1 MSKSAEVFLSNY
13 HALVSVYCIFFPK
26 KVNPLH
32 LGICAI
38 VGIGFIIL
46 VSAMTLKWRSV
57 QINRIVIPVVP
68 ALHRVVVLNA
78 RVVTAVDNALLKT
91 VEIVWVAH
99 LVFSLGLKKIAKIY
113 RVRSSPTEYWA
124 FRPAA
129 LVSHCSVS
137 FPP

>member
-13 HALVSVYCIFFPK
+13 HLLVSMYCIFFPR

-91 VEIVWVAH
+91 VEIVWIAH
-99 LVFSLGLKKIAKIY
+99 LAFSLGLKITAKIY
-113 RVRSSPTEYWA
+113 MCGLHLLEYWA

-129 LVSHCSVS
+129 SVSHCSVS

>member
-38 VGIGFIIL
+38 VGIGFIIF
-46 VSAMTLKWRSV
+46 VSPVILKTSPV
-57 QINRIVIPVVP
+57 QVIPLAP
-68 ALHRVVVLNA
+68 ASHGVVVLNT